1 MLRFLPWLL
10 LLLAVGARAEL
21 PSRIEAR
28 YDLIGKGVKLGE
40 VREVFVRQQ
49 DRYRV
54 ESVTRPVGL
63 LALFQPETIVV
74 TSEGEIDA
82 DGGLRP
88 LRFTHRRTRDS
99 FRNSQADFDWSAG
112 ELTLNDQNG
121 IRQVA
126 LTPGVQDRLSI
137 MYQLVAQPPR
147 AKLEL
152 KFSMTNGSKLESYH
166 YQIYPDQTVSVPFG
180 TVKAHYLYTLPQKTA
195 WKSEIWLATEHA
207 YFPCKLVLTDDSGE
221 KLTQALTHLTLTP

>member
-1 MLRFLPWLL
+1 MLRLLPLL
-10 LLLAVGARAEL
+10 LLLFSAAAQAEL

-40 VREVFVRQQ
+40 VREVFVRR
-49 DRYRV
+49 DDHYRV

-74 TSEGEIDA
+74 TSEGEIGA
-82 DGGLRP
+82 EGGLRP

-99 FRNSQADFDWSAG
+99 FRNTQADFDWAGG

-126 LTPGVQDRLSI
+126 LPPGTQDRLSI
-137 MYQLVAQPPR
+137 MYQFVAQPPR
-147 AKLEL
+147 AKLEF
-152 KFSMTNGSKLESYH
+152 KFGMTNGSKLEQ
-166 YQIYPDQTVSVPFG
+166 YQYQLYPDQSVNVPFG
-180 TVKAHYLYTLPQKTA
+180 MVKAHYLYTLPQKTA

-207 YFPCKLVLTDDSGE
+207 YFPCKIVLTDDSGE
-221 KLTQALTHLTLTP
+221 KLTQALTHLTVTP